1 MQRKRLF
8 VGLTVAIAVVV
19 GGYLAYAQ
27 WTVKHARSRES
38 LLRQLPVTATYVL
51 YADVAQMR
59 EGNLLRNLAV
69 VNSSLTVDPEYKQFV
84 AETNFDYE
92 KDLDQVGIAV
102 ERAGNVSR
110 YFALADGKFDRKK
123 IETYLRKNAVSRQK
137 NGLEVFFLAQQN
149 SVPYISSVQNWIL
162 VAFLSDQR
170 IALTTASDLNAELD
184 SAKNEAGHQEWM
196 ERFERLSGSPAFV
209 LLRQD
214 AAIGSV
220 LSQRAPGGIA
230 SPQLAQVL
238 NQLTWVSIAG
248 KPEGSSFRV
257 VIDGE
262 CPNELV
268 MRQLMEFF
276 NGIALLAG
284 AGLNDPKLRQKMDPA
299 EREAYLQLLNSIDV
313 TKLDRGN
320 SKSVRLSLLI
330 TPEAW
335 SKLSAL
341 PERADEQSDSNPG
354 AATQPPPKNKN
365 AGAKAPAGHH

>member
-1 MQRKRLF
+1 MQTKRLF
-8 VGLTVAIAVVV
+8 IGLAAAVAIAI

-27 WTVKHARSRES
+27 WTAKHARSRES

-59 EGNLLRNLAV
+59 EGTLLKNLAAL
-69 VNSSLTVDPEYKQFV
+69 NSNVTVEPEYKQFV

-102 ERAGNVSR
+102 ENVGNTSH
-110 YFALADGKFDRKK
+110 YFVLADGRFDRKR
-123 IETYLRKNAVSRQK
+123 IETYLRNNATIQRK
-137 NGLEVFFLAQQN
+137 GGLEVFFLAREN
-149 SVPYISSVQNWIL
+149 SSPYISSVQNWVLI
-162 VAFLSDQR
+162 AFLSDQR
-170 IALTTASDLNAELD
+170 IALTTSPDLNAKLD
-184 SAKNEAGHQEWM
+184 SGRSEAGHQEWM

-220 LSQRAPGGIA
+220 LSQRTPAGIA

-248 KPEGSSFRV
+248 RPEGSSFRA

-268 MRQLMEFF
+268 MRQLLEFF
-276 NGIALLAG
+276 NGITLLAE

-330 TPEAW
+330 TPEIW
-335 SKLSAL
+335 SKLSI
-341 PERADEQSDSNPG
+341 PERTGQQSDSNPSAG
-354 AATQPPPKNKN
+354 TQPPPKNKN